1 VGSRDDCRFSQ
12 CAKKARESD
21 TRTDRTPKA
30 LGAKSMEAP
39 VPVSRQLLECV
50 RVFAPLLLVCPELGL
65 YNAGRCLAK
74 VSRTLMMPSLADIVT
89 YTDEFLRIC
98 EVGDWDN
105 ALNGLQIENSG
116 RVTRIG
122 AAVDVSTRVLRAAA
136 KKNVNLLLVHHGLF
150 WPGLQP
156 IRSALRRQLQIAF
169 ENDIALYSAHLPLDV
184 HPKAGNNA
192 ALVAALGLKSAQP
205 FLEEKGQPVGLKARA
220 SMSRSDLVRKLRKAL
235 NGPVKIFNFGPNQI
249 RTIGVVTGGAGS
261 EIYRV
266 AQENIDTFITG
277 EAPHWAAVA
286 AEELGMNLLLGGHYA
301 TEVFGVKALAV
312 HLSRR
317 FKVPW
322 EFIDCPT
329 GL

>member
-1 VGSRDDCRFSQ
+1 
-12 CAKKARESD
+12 
-21 TRTDRTPKA
+21 
-30 LGAKSMEAP
+30 MI
-39 VPVSRQLLECV
+39 
-50 RVFAPLLLVCPELGL
+50 
-65 YNAGRCLAK
+65 
-74 VSRTLMMPSLADIVT
+74 SLSDIVS
-89 YTDEFLRIC
+89 YTDDFLRIR

-116 RVTRIG
+116 QVTRLG
-122 AAVDVSTRVLRAAA
+122 AAVDVSTRVLTEAA
-136 KKNVNLLLVHHGLF
+136 KRNVDLLIVHHGLF

-156 IRSALRRQLQIAF
+156 VKSALRRQLQLAF

-184 HPKAGNNA
+184 HSKVGNNA
-192 ALVAALGLKSAQP
+192 ELVAALGLKSAQP

-220 SMSRSDLVRKLRKAL
+220 SMPRNELIRKLRKGI
-235 NGPVKIFNFGPNQI
+235 NSPVKVFNFGPKQT
-249 RTIGVVTGGAGS
+249 RTVGVVTGGAGS

-286 AEELGMNLLLGGHYA
+286 AQELGMNLLLGGHYA
-301 TEVFGVKALAV
+301 TEVFGVKALGA
-312 HLSRR
+312 HLSKR
-317 FKVPW
+317 FGIPW